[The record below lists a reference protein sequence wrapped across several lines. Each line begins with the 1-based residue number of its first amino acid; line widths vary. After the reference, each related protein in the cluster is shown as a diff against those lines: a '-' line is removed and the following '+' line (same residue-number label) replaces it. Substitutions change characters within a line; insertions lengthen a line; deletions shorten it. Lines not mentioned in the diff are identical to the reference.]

1 MDLVKLQRMVAI
13 YEAGSF
19 RQAARDLGIS
29 QPALTWSMHQLEE
42 TLNGRL
48 FERGPRGI
56 RPTPLCDRLVR
67 RARLIFR
74 EQERIL
80 DEVADSAHNQ
90 TINLGVHSILLTD
103 AFARCL
109 AEFSERYPTTTLR
122 VLEGYSSQLLTRLQ
136 QGEVDFACCALPADD
151 DHGGTLVTEPVGTL
165 NYSVVAAAGHPVFD
179 AIAAGGPIPSY
190 RWVEFDT
197 AIVGAFPGSND
208 IISIMASAGRDVAR
222 RSVRTA
228 SMEVIRLLV
237 LSGDFIGL
245 IADERVAGELADGTL
260 RRLPGTEVT
269 AAPFGFVS
277 MAENFETSAC
287 AALRA
292 ILARSAF
299 EPLRNRDAT
308 DAPQGPA

>member
-19 RQAARDLGIS
+19 RRAARNLGIS

-56 RPTPLCDRLVR
+56 KATPLCDRLVR

-80 DEVADSAHNQ
+80 DEVANSTHAQ

-103 AFARCL
+103 VFARCI
-109 AEFSERYPTTTLR
+109 AEFSERYPNTTLR
-122 VLEGYSSQLLTRLQ
+122 VYEGYSSQLLDRLQ
-136 QGEVDFACCALPADD
+136 QGDIDFACCAIPEE
-151 DHGGTLVTEPVGTL
+151 DHGGTLRTEAHGML
-165 NYSVVAAAGHPVFD
+165 NYSVVAAANHPIFD
-179 AIAAGGPIPSY
+179 AVARGGPLPQS
-190 RWVEFDT
+190 RWAEFDT
-197 AIVGAFPGSND
+197 AIVGAFPGTND
-208 IISIMASAGRDVAR
+208 IVSIMASAGRDDAHT
-222 RSVRTA
+222 SVRTA

-237 LSGDFIGL
+237 LSGDFVGL
-245 IADERVAGELADGTL
+245 IADERVGVELANGTL
-260 RRLPGTEVT
+260 RRVPGTKVS

-277 MAENFETSAC
+277 MAENFETIAC
-287 AALRA
+287 AELRDM
-292 ILARSAF
+292 LAQSAF
-299 EPLRNRDAT
+299 AT
-308 DAPQGPA
+308 MRGSKA